1 MGKFIERIDRK
12 MSRKLKGVLGVLLF
26 CAMCIP
32 FANADAAGVQV
43 ANEAELVA
51 ALANGGEIELTD
63 SITVT
68 SPLSTDKETTI
79 KGNGHSLTST
89 IEAGSGN
96 RSIIT
101 ALANATLTLEN
112 ITLENS
118 PKYGVQA
125 YNGGKVILDKVTIQ
139 NCAHGAAL
147 INGGTL
153 TIKDLTMVDN
163 KAGIEFGVGE
173 NVTGEPAL
181 IMDGTIDTTAQVDAV
196 YIDNA
201 QVTKFVVENT
211 ETSANKVA
219 LDGDVV
225 TINNA
230 DGTVVAKSNTIAE
243 GSIVEIDGNEFTSAP
258 KVEESTDNDQPNT
271 DKKEEIKNPETADGI
286 ALYIVMAI
294 AGIGAMA
301 YGTRKLVKQN

>member
-1 MGKFIERIDRK
+1 
-12 MSRKLKGVLGVLLF
+12 
-26 CAMCIP
+26 
-32 FANADAAGVQV
+32 
-43 ANEAELVA
+43 
-51 ALANGGEIELTD
+51 
-63 SITVT
+63 
-68 SPLSTDKETTI
+68 
-79 KGNGHSLTST
+79 
-89 IEAGSGN
+89 
-96 RSIIT
+96 
-101 ALANATLTLEN
+101 
-112 ITLENS
+112 
-118 PKYGVQA
+118 
-125 YNGGKVILDKVTIQ
+125 
-139 NCAHGAAL
+139 
-147 INGGTL
+147 
-153 TIKDLTMVDN
+153 MVDN

-230 DGTVVAKSNTIAE
+230 DGTVIAKSNTIAE

-301 YGTRKLVKQN
+301 YGTRKLAKQN